1 MRVSLTTI
9 FSSLLCTVLV
19 SSQDLDTFDKKC
31 VENYGVPSADPVPGS
46 FSNDD
51 CTDVDGT
58 RGAIQTA
65 VDKLGDMNIY
75 AVTKQVGNGINYV
88 IFVTRNERTYRVP
101 VYQDLTGTY
110 SLQEE
115 EICYSGAISST
126 LRPPTNLSYGQET
139 FGLPLQGCV
148 TNEALFWLPW

>member
-31 VENYGVPSADPVPGS
+31 VENYGIPSADPVPGS

-51 CTDVDGT
+51 CTNVDGT

-75 AVTKQVGNGINYV
+75 AVTKQIVNGINYV

-115 EICYSGAISST
+115 EICYIGRSAACTNQAVGLRLLIPSKLPFNDST
-126 LRPPTNLSYGQET
+126 VCRRVARYRPP
-139 FGLPLQGCV
+139 
-148 TNEALFWLPW
+148 

>member
-1 MRVSLTTI
+1 MLNLRKRGNFFNLKISKVTRATTSAKDHYIPNMRVSLTTI

-75 AVTKQVGNGINYV
+75 AVTKQVVNGINYV
-88 IFVTRNERTYRVP
+88 IFVVSNGPNYMGRVYRR
-101 VYQDLTGTY
+101 
-110 SLQEE
+110 
-115 EICYSGAISST
+115 C
-126 LRPPTNLSYGQET
+126 
-139 FGLPLQGCV
+139 
-148 TNEALFWLPW
+148 

>member
-19 SSQDLDTFDKKC
+19 SSQNLDTFDKKC
-31 VENYGVPSADPVPGS
+31 VEDYGIPSADPVPGS

-51 CTDVDGT
+51 CMNVDGT

-75 AVTKQVGNGINYV
+75 AVTKQAVNGINYV

-101 VYQDLTGTY
+101 VYQDPTGTY